1 MKYNVGDR
9 VRIIDDWS
17 KGDDSQNHA
26 GKMDKWLGKVMTIN
40 EVNVEHNCYY
50 MKEDSG
56 EAWHGSLK
64 GWKWNEVMIECK
76 VEEEETDVFT
86 YEDFKTGDIIVY
98 ENGRREI
105 VYLKTEQ
112 GDLRCALRKD
122 GTREDSSYAWLGH
135 FSTTEMY
142 SIAGG
147 KASKILRAK
156 YEGYVGCTKEVNDA
170 TYKTVWER
178 KQEVKELT
186 VAEISKLL
194 GYEVKVVK

>member
-1 MKYNVGDR
+1 MKYKVGDR

-17 KGDDSQNHA
+17 KGDDSQNHD
-26 GKMDKWLGKVMTIN
+26 GKMDKWLGKIMTIN
-40 EVNVEHNCYY
+40 EVDEERGPYY
-50 MKEDSG
+50 MKEDAG
-56 EAWHGSLK
+56 EQLWGKLN
-64 GWKWNEVMIECK
+64 GWSWSDALIKCK
-76 VEEEETDVFT
+76 VGEEIDMFK

-105 VYLKTEQ
+105 VYLNTEQ

-122 GTREDSSYAWLGH
+122 GTREDSSYAWLEH
-135 FSTTEMY
+135 FKLTEMH

-156 YEGYVGCTKEVNDA
+156 YEGYVGCTKEVNDV